1 MAPPESLFLS
11 RLKSNHVRLT
21 GPRRAI
27 LAALEK
33 EHSPMSA
40 KEIWKLCRASKS
52 DVVSVYRVL
61 DRFEKEQIVSRIEL
75 GDGITRYELARNKH
89 HHHAR
94 CEHCGAIVDI
104 DLCVEDIER
113 RVREKTGFEIR
124 FHDIQMSGLCWGCAR
139 K

>member
-1 MAPPESLFLS
+1 MPKPESLFLS

-27 LAALEK
+27 LSVLEK
-33 EHSPMSA
+33 EHTPMSA
-40 KEIWKLCRASKS
+40 KEVWKLCRASKS
-52 DVVSVYRVL
+52 DLVSVYRVL

-94 CEHCGAIVDI
+94 CERCGIIVDI
-104 DLCVEDIER
+104 ELCVEDIER
-113 RVREKTGFEIR
+113 RVREKTGFEVR
-124 FHDIQMSGLCWGCAR
+124 FHDIQMSGLCLPCAR